1 MESIQG
7 PVQMG
12 VRAPPEMF
20 SAVQN
25 ILDAHLEDDVGVCA
39 DPRASCRDAA
49 QYGVKHVPRPAF
61 VNRIDPDEDTVK
73 SQKLIADFA
82 RNIVGIDHGQRVDA
96 ERKQFFE
103 YPAIAVVI
111 RRRGAP
117 RFLIATPDYRGPITL
132 RGLQCRRRA
141 KCWARSVSRI

>member
-1 MESIQG
+1 MKIIYG

-12 VRAPPEMF
+12 VGAPPEMF
-20 SAVQN
+20 RAVQN
-25 ILDAHLEDDVGVCA
+25 LFDAHLEDNVGMCA

-49 QYGVKHVPRPAF
+49 QHGVKHVPRPAL
-61 VNRIDPDEDTVK
+61 VNRIDPDEDAVK

-82 RNIVGIDHGQRVDA
+82 RDVVGIDHGQRVDA

-103 YPAIAVVI
+103 HPAIAVVV

-117 RFLIATPDYRGPITL
+117 RFLITTPDYRDPIAL
-132 RGLQCRRRA
+132 RGQRRRRRA
-141 KCWARSVSRI
+141 KL